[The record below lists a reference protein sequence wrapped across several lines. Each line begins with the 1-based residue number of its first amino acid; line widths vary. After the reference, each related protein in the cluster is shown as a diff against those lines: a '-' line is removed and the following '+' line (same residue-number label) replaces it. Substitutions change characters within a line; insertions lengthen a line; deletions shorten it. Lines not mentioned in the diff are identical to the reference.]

1 MLFMVTQVHT
11 PETCPKDEGGANTLI
26 DTTVEGVKVIGRWG
40 AWSHHIIWYLVESD
54 STRYKM
60 MWWDQAPQ
68 RPMTFTPSTVVSI
81 KVFAPPSSLGQ
92 VSGVCT

>member
-54 STRYKM
+54 STEAIQKFLDPGMKRC
-60 MWWDQAPQ
+60 APA
-68 RPMTFTPSTVVSI
+68 R
-81 KVFAPPSSLGQ
+81 LNR
-92 VSGVCT
+92 